1 MKRNGNSIC
10 SETKPPLLELT
21 PKNALTFRGKL
32 GHVGSVSLDIKNC
45 EMCSVYFKVKSNA
58 NHFYSVRPNTG
69 VIGAYGRVKVVIQLH
84 DDSLAKLD
92 EIEEN
97 KHKFLI
103 MAAIVS
109 DASIGAEKFWKGK
122 KEGMDGIFA
131 SKMKTEVHKL
141 YRSEGEKTVP
151 SQQNSEENVLNQL
164 LLEKEV
170 VPNQQNAEENVPNGK
185 NWVSVEKV
193 PKQILEL
200 CSEKEAQN
208 QILDLS
214 SEANVPNPLLL
225 EKEVPNQ
232 QDSEENVP
240 NQILLEEEVPNQIL
254 DLNSEESVPN
264 PHLLEKEVVPNQQ
277 NAEENVPNPLLLE
290 KEVVPNQHNSDLNS
304 CAMESTHVSSA
315 NHFFAQYCA
324 EMVETL
330 LGKMSDKD
338 AFHLRKEMN
347 DVLTK
352 YEAATIDDK

>member
-103 MAAIVS
+103 MASIVS

-122 KEGMDGIFA
+122 KDGMDGIYS
-131 SKMKTEVHKL
+131 SKMKTEVHKVC
-141 YRSEGEKTVP
+141 RWEGGKVVL
-151 SQQNSEENVLNQL
+151 SQQ
-164 LLEKEV
+164 
-170 VPNQQNAEENVPNGK
+170 
-185 NWVSVEKV
+185 
-193 PKQILEL
+193 
-200 CSEKEAQN
+200 
-208 QILDLS
+208 S
-214 SEANVPNPLLL
+214 S
-225 EKEVPNQ
+225 
-232 QDSEENVP
+232 
-240 NQILLEEEVPNQIL
+240 
-254 DLNSEESVPN
+254 
-264 PHLLEKEVVPNQQ
+264 
-277 NAEENVPNPLLLE
+277 EENVPNPLLLE
-290 KEVVPNQHNSDLNS
+290 KEVVPNQQDSEETVPNPLSLEKEVVPNQQDSEETVPNPLSLEKEVVPNQQDSEETVPNPLSLEKEVVPNQQDSEETVPNPLLLEKEVVPNQQNSDLNS